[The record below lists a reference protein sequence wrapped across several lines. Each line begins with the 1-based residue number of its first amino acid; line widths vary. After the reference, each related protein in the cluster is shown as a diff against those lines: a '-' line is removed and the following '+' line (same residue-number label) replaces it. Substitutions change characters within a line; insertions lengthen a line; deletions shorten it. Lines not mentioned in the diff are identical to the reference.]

1 MVFIYGVLVLSLK
14 FVSLNILFSVLKKKK
29 KHHLIVKILDSIDQ
43 ITVTYNFIK
52 V

>member
-29 KHHLIVKILDSIDQ
+29 HHLIVKILDSIDQ